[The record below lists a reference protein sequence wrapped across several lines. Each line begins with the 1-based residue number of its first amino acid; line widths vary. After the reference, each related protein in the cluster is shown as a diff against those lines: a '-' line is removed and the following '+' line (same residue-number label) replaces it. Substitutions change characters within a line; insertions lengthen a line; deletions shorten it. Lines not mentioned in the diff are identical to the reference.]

1 MIENVRKEAVEE
13 EEEGEHGAKQS
24 WFSLIQK
31 VFLSPSISQEKKYRK
46 KLWTV
51 FLDLTHTKGSGS
63 CEFWQIC
70 SLFFA
75 LLLTNNPSTHSNTS
89 DTQNV
94 HTHFTSS
101 TMLVKISQTQRS
113 WENTKTFFSLA
124 SNYNTL
130 KTSGFGGSEQGS
142 GRSWRE
148 ER

>member
-1 MIENVRKEAVEE
+1 MWEKRPWRRRRRGSMGQNNLGSHSYKRFFY
-13 EEEGEHGAKQS
+13 HLQFHKQKNTQNN
-24 WFSLIQK
+24 LC
-31 VFLSPSISQEKKYRK
+31 
-46 KLWTV
+46 TV
-51 FLDLTHTKGSGS
+51 FLDLTYTKGSGS